1 MNSTTECR
9 AVILHNEKEEES
21 MNSLTE
27 CRAVT
32 LYNAHNNNN
41 NNSNNNKR
49 KGLNSTT
56 ECKAVT
62 LYNFDGKAPIYL
74 SDDHHL
80 KSLHSFPIAV
90 FFCKY
95 PSVQNITFSQF
106 KKKKKTK
113 IQKVVSTL
121 SLTRLQRPGANSL
134 FLSIKL
140 CLSII
145 SNIPWK
151 LFFFFAYHFFSS
163 IALRYMGAHK
173 HV

>member
-1 MNSTTECR
+1 MNSPTECR

-21 MNSLTE
+21 MNSPTE

-56 ECKAVT
+56 KCKAVT
-62 LYNFDGKAPIYL
+62 LYNFDGRAPIYL
-74 SDDHHL
+74 SDNHHL

-95 PSVQNITFSQF
+95 PSVQNITFSQL
-106 KKKKKTK
+106 KKKEDNKNTKSGQHSFSYPAPTTWSQLPVSVHQATFVNYFKYSLKTFC
-113 IQKVVSTL
+113 
-121 SLTRLQRPGANSL
+121 L
-134 FLSIKL
+134 FLFLHTTSL
-140 CLSII
+140 VLL
-145 SNIPWK
+145 P
-151 LFFFFAYHFFSS
+151 
-163 IALRYMGAHK
+163 
-173 HV
+173 